1 MMSNA
6 EWGYVQ
12 AWCMANSYQPR
23 GNTNLGRAYDRTLE
37 VGTRPE
43 AINPGV
49 ASGHGRTFTG
59 SGPNTWKHNGMEFG
73 IADLV
78 GNVWEW
84 CSGMR
89 LVDGEIQIIP
99 NNDIA
104 ASTSLTDNSA
114 SSTLWKAILADGSLV
129 APGTADTLKLHST
142 APFLRT
148 TTNNGAISS
157 FTWNNVTADVTVPDL
172 LKQLALFP
180 NTSSHIGS
188 LWFNSSG
195 ERLPRRGGSRS
206 NADNAGLSA
215 LSLND
220 ARSYV
225 ITSLG
230 FRPAF
235 VEL

>member
-1 MMSNA
+1 
-6 EWGYVQ
+6 
-12 AWCMANSYQPR
+12 MANGYQPR
-23 GNTNLGRAYDRTLE
+23 GNTNWGRAYDRTLE

-43 AINPGV
+43 AFNPGV
-49 ASGHGRTFTG
+49 VSGHGRTFTG

-89 LVDGEIQIIP
+89 LNAGEIQIIP

-104 ASTSLTDNSA
+104 ASTSAIDNSA
-114 SSTLWKAILADGSLV
+114 SSTLWRAILADGSLV
-129 APGTADTLKLHST
+129 APGTAGTLKLHST

-148 TTNNGAISS
+148 TTNGGSISS

-188 LWFNSSG
+188 LWFNATT
-195 ERLPRRGGSRS
+195 ERLPIRGGSRI
-206 NADNAGLSA
+206 NAANAGLSA
-215 LSLND
+215 LFLTG
-220 ARSYV
+220 ARSDV
-225 ITSLG
+225 STGFG